1 MHGEALQRHA
11 STRRHLRPRTTT
23 ARALAG
29 WSRPTTTP
37 AATAVRNQA
46 CAMHVQHE
54 RDPKDDMRNPLDP
67 ATSAPGLGSPLA
79 HLRSLRTVLLAH
91 CNAAHQADV
100 ALGRRG
106 WHWAGAGGTGP
117 AQVALGRR
125 RWHWAGTYWH
135 WAGMGGTG
143 PARTGTGPAQVA
155 LGWRGCL
162 VENAYGCIGRGR
174 IARHAPTTPVL
185 RSLRT
190 VDHVCRTT
198 HARASPAASCAC
210 AGACVLRR
218 R

>member
-135 WAGMGGTG
+135 WAGMCWHWAGMGGTG
-143 PARTGTGPAQVA
+143 PALGRHGWHWAGVGGLGQHGWHWAGTGPA
-155 LGWRGCL
+155 LG
-162 VENAYGCIGRGR
+162 
-174 IARHAPTTPVL
+174 RHGWHWAGTYW
-185 RSLRT
+185 
-190 VDHVCRTT
+190 HW
-198 HARASPAASCAC
+198 
-210 AGACVLRR
+210 AGAGGTGLARLPG
-218 R
+218 